1 MAIRN
6 LNKIHAAD
14 EGNTDYVF
22 CPECNENV
30 SMRLFS
36 TQGTDKVA
44 LFKGVDRHISIAV
57 CPECASVFTVS
68 ENYMKERRAGT
79 TVFFTQ
85 SDLTLLR
92 KNND

>member
-6 LNKIHAAD
+6 FNKIHAAD

-36 TQGTDKVA
+36 TVGTDKIA
-44 LFKGVDRHISIAV
+44 LLKGVDRNISVAV
-57 CPECASVFTVS
+57 CPECASVFSVS

-85 SDLTLLR
+85 SDLTLLV
-92 KNND
+92 KNNG